1 MVGLVALGTMNLAWM
16 LTAAVIIF
24 VEKTI
29 PNSHLIARPLG
40 FVMVAGGAVLFVASL
55 LGGTGPM

>member
-1 MVGLVALGTMNLAWM
+1 M

-40 FVMVAGGAVLFVASL
+40 AVMVASGAVLFVASL
-55 LGGTGPM
+55 LGGMEPM

>member
-1 MVGLVALGTMNLAWM
+1 MNLAWM

-29 PNSHLIARPLG
+29 PNSHLIAPPLG
-40 FVMVAGGAVLFVASL
+40 IVMVAGGAVLFVASL
-55 LGGTGPM
+55 LGGAGPM